1 MNIPSA
7 KQLLEAG
14 VHFGHKVSRSH
25 PKMKPYIYGA
35 KDGVQII
42 DLTLSEKMLGEALQY
57 VETLGQNG
65 GKIIFVGTKK
75 QARSIVEELAKD
87 SGANYLTH
95 RWIGG
100 FLTNWDEIKK
110 RIKLLKDLKEQKEK
124 GELGKYTKKEQLLI
138 DRQILKLTLDFAG
151 VLDLEKI
158 PDALFI
164 VDTVAEKTA
173 VAEAVKLGKSDQGRV
188 VSVVAIADSN
198 CDPTVIDYPIPGNDD
213 AIKSIRI
220 LTEAVAEAYKT
231 GRASAGKLAVK
242 EEKKAAKVAQRQ
254 ADAATLLEN
263 VEVAAAEE
271 KIEKAAVKESERKVE

>member
-1 MNIPSA
+1 MIPNA
-7 KQLLEAG
+7 RELLEAG

-42 DLTLSEKMLGEALQY
+42 DLNICEKMLRVALEY
-57 VETLGQNG
+57 VENLGKNG
-65 GKIIFVGTKK
+65 GTIIFVGTKK
-75 QARSIVEELAKD
+75 QARPIVEELAKEA
-87 SGANYLTH
+87 GAYYLTH

-100 FLTNWDEIKK
+100 FLTNFEEIQKNIK
-110 RIKLLKDLKEQKEK
+110 RLKSLKEQKEK

-164 VDTVAEKTA
+164 VDTVAERTA
-173 VAEAVKLGKSDQGRV
+173 VNEAVKLGKTDQGKV
-188 VSVVAIADSN
+188 VNVVAIADSN
-198 CDPTVIDYPIPGNDD
+198 SDPTLIDYPIPGNDD

-220 LTEAVAEAYKT
+220 LTQAVAEAYKN
-231 GRASAGKLAVK
+231 GKALAGKAALRQ
-242 EEKKAAKVAQRQ
+242 EKKAAKKVAKETG
-254 ADAATLLEN
+254 AEALLED
-263 VEVAAAEE
+263 VEIAAAEE
-271 KIEKAAVKESERKVE
+271 EVEKEALKESERKVE

>member
-1 MNIPSA
+1 MIIPSA

-42 DLTLSEKMLGEALQY
+42 DLTLSEKMLGEALKY
-57 VETLGQNG
+57 VETLGQNN

-75 QARSIVEELAKD
+75 QARPIVEELAKA

-173 VAEAVKLGKSDQGRV
+173 VNEAVKLGKNESGQV
-188 VSVVAIADSN
+188 VTVMAIADSN

-220 LTEAVAEAYKT
+220 LTEAVSEAYKS
-231 GRASAGKLAVK
+231 GRVSAGKTAVK
-242 EEKKAAKVAQRQ
+242 EEKKAAKVAQKE
-254 ADAATLLEN
+254 ADAVALLEN

-271 KIEKAAVKESERKVE
+271 AVEKVTLKESERKVE